1 MSAQPSPDGSPAGA
15 SMEGQQANAGEVLA
29 MRMMQAAESAA
40 AAAQAATQ
48 AVAALSTGSTG
59 GHSSGSVQPE
69 WYKVLPKPS
78 TFEPKDREAE
88 LSGFRDWWWQV
99 EQYIVAV
106 DSNYGQDLL
115 YIRGH
120 LDEEMPL
127 VEQDPE
133 KTRRSG
139 FLYGLLASLLRQ
151 RPLMLLKG
159 IEQGNGMEAVR
170 QLFRTCQPS
179 SRNRSLG
186 LLHVIMQWPSF
197 DMKSALLP
205 QVLKLEDSFKEYEKI
220 AAPLPEEIRFAVL
233 MKVLGGQLKTYLQVT
248 LKDGTSY
255 EDLRESALRYDQS
268 TIRWTQSMALGSTMG
283 ISGDTA
289 VPMEVDRVE
298 KGKGKKGKSKGN
310 FKGKDKGKGDQ
321 KGKAS
326 GKKGSDNGKGY
337 NNQQSWGSKQG
348 SWQSSWNA
356 ASDNSGK
363 GGKSGKSGKGKD
375 GNKGKDFSCHKC
387 GKPGHYARDCR
398 VRVVGSDGSAT
409 AHSGE
414 KSNTVTSATS
424 GSVNRVS
431 FATSMPSSSNFRQLD
446 FDLSTMDGLNSF
458 STSHVNMVSK
468 QHTNPNPVFNSVNHF
483 STTFSGETVFGED
496 LNAFSDDGVGT
507 ALERCADEFTKGS
520 TEMQGCADVFTLQP
534 LFQLD
539 DFEHFQQRV
548 FSDYSLH
555 LYDVV
560 SDSGGRALKR
570 FGDEVH
576 LKPCGKRQKQDP
588 SLVCNLMVRA
598 ISTCRSMDIILD
610 SGSDVTLIPSHMA
623 SLGTQVKPQSET
635 YLRDAQGQRI
645 STHDVRDVNFVFHA
659 TDGSVVNVKERA
671 FFSETIDTPL
681 ISLGKLVK
689 AGWGIEV
696 SSNGSPMLAHPSGAQ
711 VELAFRNNSLTISG
725 TVRVVQHVRKISV
738 DIPRNWQNLSKGWY
752 ETERFQICSSGG
764 ARFVDPTSDYLVTEW
779 PYRTTVGFHDIHGW
793 EVIELCEC
801 LFPMEDRAAA
811 VQGNYQKLLTILSK
825 DVMNVAD
832 LGMVITEETGISSGA
847 SGSGGSQTVDASTT
861 ASVEPMEVVE
871 VPVQMDAQQGSSQ
884 LDIPQTMA
892 IQPNMSSVKI
902 AGVTVERD
910 SAISVL
916 KAACGYLQVSQS
928 GSKQK
933 LWNRI
938 LATLDKQ
945 AINAERELASV
956 ALDETKR
963 KAESVQVAVP
973 PTEQSEIDAHMLTHL
988 PYAAWCP
995 ACVMAKGRADVH
1007 QADPSRV
1014 QRRELPIISW
1024 DFCFT
1029 GKTCEQVDEDS
1040 QQSKLTCL
1048 ILHDS
1053 QSGAVHCVPVHHKG
1067 QTKYMC
1073 QEILRFI
1080 AFLGYGD
1087 VTIRCDQEH
1096 STLAIQRL
1104 VQRARQRLNL
1114 KTVIEDAKVGDH
1126 GGNAAVEKAI
1136 DRIRRQAS
1144 VYLHALT
1151 SKIGFDVKPQ
1161 HPLFAW
1167 AFVHASWTLT
1177 RFSVRAGTT
1186 PFEVVS
1192 GHAYQSKVCPY
1203 GCPVMVFVGDTVKQK
1218 GDARWQRG
1226 IFLTKTWSNDMYL
1239 VAVGGSLRVSKCF
1252 FLNGVNIWM
1261 SFDRF

>member
-1 MSAQPSPDGSPAGA
+1 MSAQPSPDGSPVGT
-15 SMEGQQANAGEVLA
+15 MTEGQGTTSGEVLA
-29 MRMMQAAESAA
+29 MRMIQAAEAA
-40 AAAQAATQ
+40 VTAAQAATQ
-48 AVAALSTGSTG
+48 AVAAMTTG
-59 GHSSGSVQPE
+59 GQTSGSAKPE

-115 YIRGH
+115 YIRSH

-139 FLYGLLASLLRQ
+139 FLYGLFASLLRH

-205 QVLKLEDSFKEYEKI
+205 QVLKLEDSFREYEKM
-220 AAPLPEEIRFAVL
+220 ASPLPEEIRFAVL

-268 TIRWTQSMALGSTMG
+268 TIRWTQSMALGSTVG

-298 KGKGKKGKSKGN
+298 KGKGKKGKGKGSS
-310 FKGKDKGKGDQ
+310 KGKDKGKGDQ

-326 GKKGSDNGKGY
+326 GKKGADSGKGY
-337 NNQQSWGSKQG
+337 GNQQSWGSRQT
-348 SWQSSWNA
+348 SWQSSSWNA
-356 ASDNSGK
+356 ADNNN
-363 GGKSGKSGKGKD
+363 GKSGKSGKGGKSKD
-375 GNKGKDFSCHKC
+375 GSKGKDFTCHKC
-387 GKPGHYARDCR
+387 GKHGHFARDCR
-398 VRVVGSDGSAT
+398 VPAVGQDDSAT
-409 AHSGE
+409 GE
-414 KSNTVTSATS
+414 KTNSGNNATS
-424 GSVNRVS
+424 GTVNRVS
-431 FATSMPSSSNFRQLD
+431 FAPSSSSTFRQLD
-446 FDLSTMDGLNSF
+446 FDLTGMDSFHDFPRHMSTWFQNNIQTQTG
-458 STSHVNMVSK
+458 
-468 QHTNPNPVFNSVNHF
+468 PNHLFNTVNHF
-483 STTFSGETVFGED
+483 STTFSGESFFGEELEKISERSGSD
-496 LNAFSDDGVGT
+496 LTASERCGSSSEEFSC
-507 ALERCADEFTKGS
+507 CADEFTRTS
-520 TEMQGCADVFTLQP
+520 TGLDVSADVFTLQP
-534 LFQLD
+534 LFQHD
-539 DFEHFQQRV
+539 DFDHFRQRV

-560 SDSGGRALKR
+560 DSDSGGRSLKR
-570 FGDEVH
+570 FDGGFQLQTCAKR
-576 LKPCGKRQKQDP
+576 LKHDSGLD
-588 SLVCNLMVRA
+588 CNLRVRA
-598 ISTCRSMDIILD
+598 ISTCRTMDIILD
-610 SGSDVTLIPSHMA
+610 SGSDVTLIPACMG
-623 SLGTQVKPQSET
+623 SLGTQVSSQPET

-645 STHDVRDVNFVFHA
+645 DTHDVRDVNFSFHT

-671 FFSETIDTPL
+671 YFSDTIDSPL
-681 ISLGKLVK
+681 ISFGKLVK
-689 AGWGIEV
+689 SGWGIET
-696 SSNGSPMLAHPSGAQ
+696 SCSGSPMLAHPSGAR

-725 TVRVVQHVRKISV
+725 NVRVVQHVRKIGV
-738 DIPRNWQNLSKGWY
+738 DVPRSWQSLRQGWY
-752 ETERFQICSSGG
+752 ETETLQICSSGG
-764 ARFVDPTSDYLVTEW
+764 NRFVDATTDYLVSEW
-779 PYRTTVGFHDIHGW
+779 PFRTTVGFHDTRGW
-793 EVIELCEC
+793 EVIELCER
-801 LFPMEDRAAA
+801 LFSMEDRAAA

-825 DVMNVAD
+825 DVMSVAD
-832 LGMVITEETGISSGA
+832 FGMVITETIGVESGA
-847 SGSGGSQTVDASTT
+847 SGSDGVHT
-861 ASVEPMEVVE
+861 APMGTPSSVEPMEVVE
-871 VPVQMDAQQGSSQ
+871 VPVQVESQDGSTQ
-884 LDIPQTMA
+884 FDMPQTVA

-938 LATLDKQ
+938 LATLGKQ

-963 KAESVQVAVP
+963 KAESVQVATP
-973 PTEQSEIDAHMLTHL
+973 PTEQSEIDEHMLTHL

-995 ACVMAKGRADVH
+995 ACVMAKGRPEPH
-1007 QADPSRV
+1007 QADPTRA

-1029 GKTCEQVDEDS
+1029 GKTCEQVAEDS

-1048 ILHDS
+1048 VLHDS
-1053 QSGAVHCVPVHHKG
+1053 HSGAVHCIPVQHKG

-1073 QEILRFI
+1073 QEIMRFI
-1080 AFLGYGD
+1080 AFLGHGE

-1104 VQRARQRLNL
+1104 LQRSRQRLNL

-1126 GGNAAVEKAI
+1126 GSNVAVEKAI

-1177 RFSVRAGTT
+1177 RFAVKAGMT
-1186 PFEVVS
+1186 PFEVIA
-1192 GHAYQSKVCPY
+1192 GHAYQSKLCAY

-1218 GDARWQRG
+1218 GDARWQR
-1226 IFLTKTWSNDMYL
+1226 K
-1239 VAVGGSLRVSKCF
+1239 
-1252 FLNGVNIWM
+1252 
-1261 SFDRF
+1261 